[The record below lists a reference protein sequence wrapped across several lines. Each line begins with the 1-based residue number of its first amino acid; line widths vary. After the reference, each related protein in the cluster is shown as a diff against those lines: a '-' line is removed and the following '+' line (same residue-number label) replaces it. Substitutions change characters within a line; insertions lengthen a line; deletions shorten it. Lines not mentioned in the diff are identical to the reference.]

1 MKLMA
6 SHSSATVRE
15 HTSHSIN
22 SVKNNTLNQ
31 TQISDVL
38 RKRAESVIQDMS
50 IDATSRAIIRYALEI
65 NDPMLS
71 KLVRRVE
78 DGEYIVDNIAGDES
92 ENDSTEQKVEALAEM
107 ICQGDDSSIRSAA
120 LLVLLAA
127 VETAD
132 DSKSVAETAKH
143 SVFTRC
149 SELNVFGM
157 VDVQIAMLERELF
170 THNSR
175 LS

>member
-1 MKLMA
+1 MA

-15 HTSHSIN
+15 HTPRTIN
-22 SVKNNTLNQ
+22 SITNNTLNQ
-31 TQISDVL
+31 TQMSVGL
-38 RKRAESVIQDMS
+38 RRRAESVIQDTS

-71 KLVRRVE
+71 KLVQRVE
-78 DGEYIVDNIAGDES
+78 DGEYIADNIAGDES

-107 ICQGDDSSIRSAA
+107 ICRDDDHGTRAVA

-132 DSKSVAETAKH
+132 DSKSLAKTAKH

-149 SELNVFGM
+149 GELNVYGM
-157 VDVQIAMLERELF
+157 VDVQISMLERELF
-170 THNSR
+170 ARNSD

>member
-1 MKLMA
+1 MA

-15 HTSHSIN
+15 HTPRSIN
-22 SVKNNTLNQ
+22 SIPNNTLNQ
-31 TQISDVL
+31 PQISDVL
-38 RKRAESVIQDMS
+38 RRRAESVVQDTS

-65 NDPMLS
+65 KDPMLS
-71 KLVRRVE
+71 KLVQRVE
-78 DGEYIVDNIAGDES
+78 DGEYIVDNIAGDEP
-92 ENDSTEQKVEALAEM
+92 ENDSTEQKVAALAEM
-107 ICQGDDSSIRSAA
+107 ICRDDDHGTRAVA

-132 DSKSVAETAKH
+132 DSKSLAKTAKH

-149 SELNVFGM
+149 GELNVYGM
-157 VDVQIAMLERELF
+157 VDVQISMLERELF
-170 THNSR
+170 AHNSD

>member
-1 MKLMA
+1 MA
-6 SHSSATVRE
+6 SHSSATVCE

-22 SVKNNTLNQ
+22 SAKNNTLNH
-31 TQISDVL
+31 TQLIDVL
-38 RKRAESVIQDMS
+38 RKRAESVVQDTS

-71 KLVRRVE
+71 QLVRRVE
-78 DGEYIVDNIAGDES
+78 DGEYIVDNITGDES
-92 ENDSTEQKVEALAEM
+92 ENDSTEQRVEALAEM
-107 ICQGDDSSIRSAA
+107 ICQSDDSSIRSAA

-132 DSKSVAETAKH
+132 DSKSLAKTAKH
-143 SVFTRC
+143 CAFNRC

-170 THNSR
+170 T
-175 LS
+175 

>member
-1 MKLMA
+1 MA
-6 SHSSATVRE
+6 SHSSAIVRE
-15 HTSHSIN
+15 HTPRTIN
-22 SVKNNTLNQ
+22 SITNNTLNQ
-31 TQISDVL
+31 PQISDVL
-38 RKRAESVIQDMS
+38 RRRAESVIQDTS

-71 KLVRRVE
+71 KLVQRLE

-92 ENDSTEQKVEALAEM
+92 ENDSTEQRVEALAEM
-107 ICQGDDSSIRSAA
+107 ICQDDDHRTRAVA

-132 DSKSVAETAKH
+132 DSKSLAKTAKH
-143 SVFTRC
+143 CVFTRC
-149 SELNVFGM
+149 GELNVYGM
-157 VDVQIAMLERELF
+157 VDVQISMLERELF
-170 THNSR
+170 AHNSD

>member
-1 MKLMA
+1 MA

-15 HTSHSIN
+15 HTSHSIK
-22 SVKNNTLNQ
+22 SVTNNTLNQ

-38 RKRAESVIQDMS
+38 RRRAESVIQDTS

-92 ENDSTEQKVEALAEM
+92 ENDSTEQRVEALAEM
-107 ICQGDDSSIRSAA
+107 ICEGDDHGTRAVA

-132 DSKSVAETAKH
+132 DSKSLAKTAKH
-143 SVFTRC
+143 CVFTRC

>member
-1 MKLMA
+1 MA

-15 HTSHSIN
+15 HTSHSIK
-22 SVKNNTLNQ
+22 SVTNNTLNQ

-38 RKRAESVIQDMS
+38 RRRAESVIQDTS

-65 NDPMLS
+65 NDPLLS

-78 DGEYIVDNIAGDES
+78 DGEYIGDNIAGDES
-92 ENDSTEQKVEALAEM
+92 ENDSTELRVEALAEM
-107 ICQGDDSSIRSAA
+107 ICQGDDASVRSAA

-132 DSKSVAETAKH
+132 DSKSLAKTAKH
-143 SVFTRC
+143 CVFTRC

-157 VDVQIAMLERELF
+157 VDVQIAMFERELF
-170 THNSR
+170 TNNSR